1 MAPGF
6 RMRRH
11 TLRIC
16 CFSRLN
22 SSGAARG
29 MALEIQGG
37 PRKRLAECVHLVRFV
52 VAIAAALGVC
62 AAGTAVWAI
71 GDRAPFVIGLP
82 DWLPISARTPTD
94 GPSTAQLNVTSVP
107 ADATVLVDGASA
119 RENSALSGSRQWRA
133 RIDVDASVRD

>member
-1 MAPGF
+1 
-6 RMRRH
+6 MRP
-11 TLRIC
+11 
-16 CFSRLN
+16 SR
-22 SSGAARG
+22 S
-29 MALEIQGG
+29 I
-37 PRKRLAECVHLVRFV
+37 V

-119 RENSALSGSRQWRA
+119 REAQASAAPCFSTMDGWR
-133 RIDVDASVRD
+133 

>member
-1 MAPGF
+1 MNLLFFTIELERRRAGDGARDSRWAEETSG
-6 RMRRH
+6 RMRP
-11 TLRIC
+11 
-16 CFSRLN
+16 SR
-22 SSGAARG
+22 S
-29 MALEIQGG
+29 I
-37 PRKRLAECVHLVRFV
+37 V
-52 VAIAAALGVC
+52 VAIAAALGMC